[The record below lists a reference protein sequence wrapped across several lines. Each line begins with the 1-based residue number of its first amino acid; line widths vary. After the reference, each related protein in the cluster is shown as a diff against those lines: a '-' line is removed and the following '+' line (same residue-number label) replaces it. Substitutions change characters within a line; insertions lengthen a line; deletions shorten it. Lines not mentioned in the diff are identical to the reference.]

1 MITVDQLT
9 KRYDALSV
17 IEGLSFSLDH
27 GEILAMLGPS
37 GAGKTTLIRLL
48 AGLET
53 PTSGKIEGVDGRVGV
68 VFQEDR
74 LLPWYTARQNLELV
88 TAPGR
93 EQLVE
98 DLLEEVGLAAFAETK
113 PGALSG
119 GMRQRLSLARAFA
132 HEPALLLMDEPFQS
146 LDVGTKDR
154 MLALFLQLFHH
165 YRPAVLFVSHDVDEA
180 IQVADRLLVTSERPM
195 VERATYPLGSW
206 DRGPDRLLRSDYLKI
221 KSSVI
226 ERIKKG

>member
-1 MITVDQLT
+1 MIRVEKLT
-9 KRYDALSV
+9 KKYDTLSV
-17 IEGLSFSLDH
+17 IEGLSFSLDQ

-48 AGLET
+48 AGLEHPST
-53 PTSGKIEGVDGRVGV
+53 GRIEGVDGRVGV

-88 TAPGR
+88 VAPGR
-93 EQLVE
+93 RDLV
-98 DLLEEVGLAAFAETK
+98 DTLLDEVGLTAFAEAK
-113 PGALSG
+113 PAALSG

-154 MLALFLQLFHH
+154 MLALFLQLFRH
-165 YRPAVLFVSHDVDEA
+165 YRPAVLFVSHDVEEA
-180 IQVADRLLVTSERPM
+180 IQVADRLLVASDRPL
-195 VERATYPLGSW
+195 VERATYELGAH
-206 DRGPDRLLRSDYLKI
+206 DRGPDRLTRTDYLEI
-221 KSSVI
+221 KASVT